1 MKTFER
7 QACLETYIHIYIYR
21 LYTKMNLF
29 GFLDVMCELDLY
41 RHSQQPP
48 DRSLFRHGVAAL
60 RAAPTE
66 RVAGPRLGCL
76 PRSA

>member
-1 MKTFER
+1 
-7 QACLETYIHIYIYR
+7 
-21 LYTKMNLF
+21 MNLF
-29 GFLDVMCELDLY
+29 VGFLDVMCELDLY